1 MADLK
6 TMFLKSVALDIV
18 RLTGKRVDSDRTV
31 RIYDDFKDYL
41 QMNRQKLLDLFKNAG
56 ASLTGRDIDLLTAWC
71 YVILLGNYEVSRDV
85 DHGCVARTDGVQW
98 DAHFPRRKR
107 GLSAMSGPLHTICR
121 G

>member
-71 YVILLGNYEVSRDV
+71 YVILLGNYEESGDV
-85 DHGCVARTDGVQW
+85 DHGYVARTDGVQW
-98 DAHFPRRKR
+98 FYL
-107 GLSAMSGPLHTICR
+107 LSEF
-121 G
+121 